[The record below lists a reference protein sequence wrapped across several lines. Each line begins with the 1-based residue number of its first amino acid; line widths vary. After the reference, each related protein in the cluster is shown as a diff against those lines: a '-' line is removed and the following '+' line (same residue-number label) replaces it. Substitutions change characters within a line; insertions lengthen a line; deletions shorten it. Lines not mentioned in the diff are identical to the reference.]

1 MFNFLSVVVLTLCTQ
16 YVEKKKVLQTLSFC
30 LWPTC
35 FKNKAQSSKFSGD
48 KFAKYMHGPLFQH
61 SDNCFDF
68 FLKEILAKIFS
79 YFYFI
84 SYLNF

>member
-1 MFNFLSVVVLTLCTQ
+1 MYSTVMLKKNS
-16 YVEKKKVLQTLSFC
+16 EKKKVLQTLSFC

-48 KFAKYMHGPLFQH
+48 KFAKYMHGPLFQL

-68 FLKEILAKIFS
+68 FKKKFGQKYFPIFILFPI
-79 YFYFI
+79 
-84 SYLNF
+84 